1 MKTSRSVS
9 KNQFIIFLGLNVLV
23 SALTVI
29 IVLSIWDR
37 GHQLPEVKPTP
48 TFDVVARLNDSIPT
62 ATATIPPT
70 PTPYTYTVKAGDTLG
85 QIAAELDVS
94 IESLMAAN
102 GLQDPNTLSA
112 GQVLVVP
119 IIEGSEQQPLARSTQ
134 ASSGVNATATPASAG
149 EVYQVEIKGAYQR
162 GDLETEYV
170 YLQNTGGVAAM
181 QGWTLEDGEG
191 HVFIFPAFA
200 LYKNG
205 GVNVYT
211 QDGQDSVIN
220 LFWGLDEAIWFAGS
234 TITLREAD
242 GSVHSTFEIPES

>member
-1 MKTSRSVS
+1 MTTPRKVS
-9 KNQFIIFLGLNVLV
+9 KNQFVSFLGLNVLV
-23 SALTVI
+23 SAVTVL
-29 IVLSIWDR
+29 IVLAIWDR
-37 GHQLPEVKPTP
+37 GHQLPEVMPTP

-70 PTPYTYTVKAGDTLG
+70 PTPVTYTVKGGDTLG

-119 IIEGSEQQPLARSTQ
+119 IIEGDDQQQAAVSTPI
-134 ASSGVNATATPASAG
+134 VATSTPEPAG
-149 EVYQVEIKGAYQR
+149 ETSQVVIKGAYQS
-162 GDLETEYV
+162 GDIETEYV

-181 QGWTLEDGEG
+181 EGWTLEDGQG
-191 HVFIFPAFA
+191 HVFIFPAFT
-200 LYKNG
+200 LYRNG

-211 QDGQDSVIN
+211 QDGVDSVIN
-220 LFWGLDEAIWFAGS
+220 LFWGLDEPIWFQGS
-234 TITLREAD
+234 TITLRETNGA
-242 GSVHSTFEIPES
+242 VHSTFEIPES

>member
-1 MKTSRSVS
+1 M
-9 KNQFIIFLGLNVLV
+9 
-23 SALTVI
+23 
-29 IVLSIWDR
+29 
-37 GHQLPEVKPTP
+37 
-48 TFDVVARLNDSIPT
+48 NDSIPT

-70 PTPYTYTVKAGDTLG
+70 PTPITYTVKGGDTLG

-119 IIEGSEQQPLARSTQ
+119 IIEEEGQPQGVVSTQ
-134 ASSGVNATATPASAG
+134 AVATQNPAGTPEPAS
-149 EVYQVEIKGAYQR
+149 ETYKVIIKGAYQS

-181 QGWTLEDGEG
+181 EGWTLEDGQG
-191 HVFIFPAFA
+191 HVFIFPAFT

-211 QDGQDSVIN
+211 QDGVDSVIN
-220 LFWGLDEAIWFAGS
+220 LFWGLDEPIWVAGR
-234 TITLREAD
+234 TITLRETN
-242 GSVHSTFEIPES
+242 GTVHSTFEIPDS